1 MIFLTMQDAVDELR
15 PRINGGTCRNET
27 AIARIN
33 QATRRIMNRPR
44 KPIHVERIIRFFT
57 RKDFITLPRE
67 VEKVL
72 HYTVDGA
79 PAPLFG
85 RAYEFVSGGWGEIAC
100 HNPCFAGK
108 YLVDMGNQHSTMFDL
123 PCMAEAGEVADA
135 ATVAGVGIAEALLS
149 PVATIAQAAAA
160 IRDPS
165 ISGETA
171 VAQGSCG
178 DCGQEPVFTSF
189 KLAAFSTSADDVS
202 KALTLYGSDDRNQ
215 ALGWPDPCLQ
225 LPIQAWH
232 GGVEGELFMDLA
244 SMPSPNFAL
253 SGPVRDV
260 ERVGKPATSG
270 MVSLYSYD
278 EATHQ
283 MYFLSKYHPSETNP
297 RYRRYR
303 ITHPDYV
310 DGSSVY
316 ALCEL
321 GYVPLSELDDVLI
334 VQNMDALKMM
344 VMAIEFENE
353 RDFQQ
358 AKAYEADAYRL
369 IEEQR
374 SGERTHDYNL
384 IQSSKCWGF
393 GGIRA
398 TR

>member
-44 KPIHVERIIRFFT
+44 KPVHVERVVRFFT
-57 RKDFITLPRE
+57 RKDFITLPAE

-72 HYTVDGA
+72 QYTVDGT

-85 RAYEFVSGGWGEIAC
+85 RSYEFVSGGFGEVAC
-100 HNPCFAGK
+100 HHPPMSGK
-108 YLVDMGNQHSTMFDL
+108 YLVDMGNHYSTMFDL
-123 PCMAEAGEVADA
+123 PSMAEADEVADA
-135 ATVAGVGIAEALLS
+135 ATVAGVGIKEALRS

-160 IRDPS
+160 IRDPA
-165 ISGETA
+165 ISGDAA
-171 VAQGSCG
+171 VAHGECG
-178 DCGQEPVFTSF
+178 GCGQEPVFGSF
-189 KLAAFSTSADDVS
+189 KLAAFSTSAADVS
-202 KALTLYGSDDRNQ
+202 KSLALYGRDDKNQ
-215 ALGWPDPCLQ
+215 VLGWPEPCLE
-225 LPIQAWH
+225 LPIQQWH

-244 SMPSPNFAL
+244 SVPDPNFVL

-260 ERVGKPATSG
+260 ERVGKPATEG

-278 EATHQ
+278 ETTHQ
-283 MYFLSKYHPSETNP
+283 MYFLSKYQPAETNP

-303 ITHPDYV
+303 ITYPDYV

-321 GYVPLSELDDVLI
+321 GYVPLASLDDVLI

-353 RDFQQ
+353 RDFQS

-374 SGERTHDYNL
+374 TGERAHDHNL
-384 IQSSKCWGF
+384 IQTSKCWGF

-398 TR
+398 L

>member
-44 KPIHVERIIRFFT
+44 KPIHVERVVRFFT

-72 HYTVDGA
+72 QYTVDGA

-85 RAYEFVSGGWGEIAC
+85 RAYEFVSGGFGEVAC
-100 HNPCFAGK
+100 HNPCLAGK
-108 YLVDMGNQHSTMFDL
+108 YLVDMGNQYSTMFDL
-123 PCMAEAGEVADA
+123 PSMDA
-135 ATVAGVGIAEALLS
+135 ASDDACE
-149 PVATIAQAAAA
+149 
-160 IRDPS
+160 
-165 ISGETA
+165 
-171 VAQGSCG
+171 
-178 DCGQEPVFTSF
+178 QEPVFTSF
-189 KLAAFSTSADDVS
+189 KLAAFSTSAADVS
-202 KALTLYGSDDRNQ
+202 KALTLYGRDDRNQ
-215 ALGWPDPCLQ
+215 VLGWPEPCMQ
-225 LPIQAWH
+225 LPIQQWH

-244 SMPSPNFAL
+244 SMPSPNFVL

-278 EATHQ
+278 ETTHQ
-283 MYFLSKYHPSETNP
+283 MYFLSKYQPAETNP

-321 GYVPLSELDDVLI
+321 GYVPLESLDDVLI

-353 RDFQQ
+353 REFQA

-374 SGERTHDYNL
+374 TGERTHDYNL
-384 IQSSKCWGF
+384 IQTSKCWGF

-398 TR
+398 L